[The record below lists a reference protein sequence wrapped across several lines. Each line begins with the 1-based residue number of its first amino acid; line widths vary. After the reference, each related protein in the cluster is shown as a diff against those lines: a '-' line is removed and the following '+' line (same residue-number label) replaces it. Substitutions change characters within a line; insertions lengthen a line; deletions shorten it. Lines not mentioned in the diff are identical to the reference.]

1 MTELTGARLI
11 GVGAAVPETVVTN
24 ADIAKMVDTSDE
36 WIQSR
41 TGIRSRRVVLP
52 GQTGADLG
60 TKAALDALAYAGI
73 DPKQID
79 LVIVATSTPDY
90 FYPAT
95 ACFIQHAIGAE
106 NAAAFDL
113 EAACTG
119 MIYALVTGYQFVAT
133 GTYKNVLVVGVD
145 VHSRF
150 LDWTDRNTCILFGDG
165 AGAFVIQASDTDNEI
180 LSSYLRSDGSRTEL
194 LYLLNPGTN
203 YPVGRGVEH
212 DPTRVVKMNGRSVY
226 EFAVKAVPEAILAA
240 CSKAGIK
247 IEDVDY
253 FIPHQANDRITK
265 AAAARLDAP
274 QEKWISDVDQ
284 HGNTSAASIPLAFR
298 NALARGQIKLPAT
311 CVMVGF
317 GAGLTWAAIVVRWTA
332 EDKRK

>member
-1 MTELTGARLI
+1 MKQLVGGRLV
-11 GVGAAVPETVVTN
+11 GVGAAVPENVVTN
-24 ADIAKMVDTSDE
+24 ADIAKLVDTSDE

-41 TGIRSRRVVLP
+41 TGIRSRRVISP

-60 TKAALDALAYAGI
+60 ILAAKDALGYAGL

-79 LVIVATSTPDY
+79 LIIVATSTPDY

-95 ACFIQHAIGAE
+95 ACVIQHAIGAE
-106 NAAAFDL
+106 NAAGFDL

-119 MIYALVTGYQFVAT
+119 MIYALVTGYQFIAA

-165 AGAFVIQASDTDNEI
+165 AGAFVIQASDTSNEI
-180 LSSYLRSDGSRTEL
+180 LSSYLRSDGSGAEL

-203 YPVGRGVEH
+203 YPVGRGVEQ
-212 DPTRVVKMNGRSVY
+212 DPTRVVHMNGRSVY
-226 EFAVKAVPEAILAA
+226 EFAVKAVPEAITTA
-240 CSKAGIK
+240 CTKAGIK

-265 AAAARLDAP
+265 AAATRLSADP
-274 QEKWISDVDQ
+274 KKWISDVDQ
-284 HGNTSAASIPLAFR
+284 YGNTSAASIPLAFR
-298 NALARGQIKLPAT
+298 NALTRGLIKLPAT

-317 GAGLTWAAIVVRWTA
+317 GAGLTWAATVVRWTA
-332 EDKRK
+332 EDCRK